1 MYLYL
6 PGFLCSISHN
16 NTYTVCKSSAVVFYE
31 IFLEAASYKVGARN
45 VFMDQASPHAEC
57 QRGWH
62 ANLRGHHSIHCAA
75 VLPTLWVKKFALLQ
89 LLVTKSWIYLRSIV
103 RVLKEADFLF
113 VLKTK

>member
-1 MYLYL
+1 MYPYL
-6 PGFLCSISHN
+6 PSFLCSISHN
-16 NTYTVCKSSAVVFYE
+16 NTQYVRVAQLFFYE

-75 VLPTLWVKKFALLQ
+75 VLPTLWVKKFAIA
-89 LLVTKSWIYLRSIV
+89 TNLR
-103 RVLKEADFLF
+103 FCN
-113 VLKTK
+113 